1 MKILDRRRFI
11 FDASGTPVRNLDAPP
26 LETNSS
32 LGSFANAMTSRD
44 RGYVYLPT
52 MESKLEVDAWSR
64 VELNKRARFYYNNGG
79 GLISRL
85 VDGVARMVVGTGLIP
100 HPTPTRVTGRTQKIR
115 EWSHHVRNL
124 YMQRC
129 GNAKTYD
136 MAQRRNVFQDTR
148 ANMRCKIVDG
158 DSMKVLVRDAA
169 SGRLRRIRYEANQI
183 GNGKLSGAESDRR
196 WYDGILCGRHN
207 EMLKARINTTDHN
220 NVISSV
226 DIPAENV
233 LHSLNDER
241 INQVRGLTRFHRIAH
256 KVQDRGEILA
266 AITKGIKTTQQIA
279 YVIEQQAS
287 TQKVIPGSPG
297 TTLPVKPT
305 RHVETASGKKVSL
318 EEFLGGGEAWG
329 LAAGQQFKMVQA
341 QNPST
346 NVTEYLKD
354 MVRDA
359 CWAIG
364 VAPEIA
370 WNIIEAGGANM
381 RFIQADFGQMVEV
394 EQDDL
399 VDQDLG
405 PDYIAW
411 LWDMIEA
418 GEIEE
423 IDGWEKHVWI
433 SPARLTV
440 DFGRD
445 GKLYIEELKRGIRT
459 MQSMYGMR
467 GEIAEVG
474 IDTYLDERQFTI
486 QGIYDRMITVNGVT
500 RPMTFEEAFPEIRQ
514 QSMQDPSNPDAETT
528 QQQQEETQARLE
540 TMETKLLS
548 LAHAIDF
555 ARQPK
560 S

>member
-1 MKILDRRRFI
+1 MKITDRRRFI
-11 FDASGTPVRNLDAPP
+11 FDSSGTPVRNLEAPP

-32 LGSFANAMTSRD
+32 LGSFANSMTSRD

-52 MESKLEVDAWSR
+52 METKYEVDAWSR
-64 VELNKRARFYYNNGG
+64 NELNRRSRFFYNNGG
-79 GLISRL
+79 GLIYRL
-85 VDGVARMVVGTGLIP
+85 VDGVARMIVGTGLIP
-100 HPTPTRVTGRTQKIR
+100 QPTPTRVTGRTQKIR
-115 EWSHHVRNL
+115 EWSNRVRML
-124 YMQRC
+124 YMQRA

-158 DSMKVLVRDAA
+158 DSAKVLVRDAA

-183 GNGKLSGAESDRR
+183 GNGKMGESDKR
-196 WYDGILCGRHN
+196 WHDGILCGRHN
-207 EMLKARINTTDHN
+207 EMLKMRINTTDER
-220 NVISSV
+220 NVTTSV
-226 DIPAENV
+226 DIPAENI

-241 INQVRGLTRFHRIAH
+241 INQVRGLTRFHRVAH

-279 YVIEQQAS
+279 YVIEQQAAS
-287 TQKVIPGSPG
+287 QKFIPGQPG

-305 RHVETASGKKVSL
+305 KTVETQSGKKISL

-329 LAAGQQFKMVQA
+329 LQPGQQFKVVQA
-341 QNPST
+341 QNPSA
-346 NVTEYLKD
+346 NVTDYLKE

-359 CWAIG
+359 CWSIG
-364 VAPEIA
+364 VSPEIA

-381 RFIQADFGQMVEV
+381 RFIQADFGQLVEV

-411 LWDMIEA
+411 LYDMIVA
-418 GEIEE
+418 GEVEE
-423 IDGWEKHVWI
+423 IDGWERHVWI

-474 IDTYLDERQFTI
+474 IDTYLDERQFTV
-486 QGIYDRMITVNGVT
+486 QGIYDRKIRVDGVE
-500 RPMTFEEAFPEIRQ
+500 RSMTFEEAFPEIRQ
-514 QSMQDPSNPDAETT
+514 QSMDPTSSSSEESPA
-528 QQQQEETQARLE
+528 QAQEKTQAMLE
-540 TMETKLLS
+540 AMETKLTEIS
-548 LAHAIDF
+548 HAVAF
-555 ARQPK
+555 AREIK